1 MLFSRHDVAHFAHQ
15 LYAQKLLSL
24 QASELHLQL
33 PIHVFR
39 CRLIPAVALTQA
51 EYFLSHHNVLEYK
64 RKERPEEMDLVMD
77 DCLIFAIYPRL
88 VTVLIKQTK
97 FVVFIFLNPRA
108 IPS

>member
-24 QASELHLQL
+24 QASELRLQL

-51 EYFLSHHNVLEYK
+51 EYFLSHHNVLECK
-64 RKERPEEMDLVMD
+64 RKERPEEMDLVVD
-77 DCLIFAIYPRL
+77 VI
-88 VTVLIKQTK
+88 VLSSQSTRDLLPCKLSK
-97 FVVFIFLNPRA
+97 LSLLFLF
-108 IPS
+108 S